1 MARRARIVIV
11 DDHTIVRAGL
21 SSLLE
26 AQTDFEVIGEASD
39 AVAAAR
45 LAQEHKPDVFIM
57 DISMP
62 TVSGFE
68 AIRRVLDISPGSK
81 VVVLTMHEDERYV
94 FQALEAGAS
103 AYLVKGSPPS
113 ELHTAIRAVVRGE
126 AYFCPAVAKQMLS
139 TYVHRVVNRSEQEDV
154 IYSLSAREREVLR
167 LIAEGLTS
175 REIAS
180 RLFLSA
186 NTVERHRANIMEKL
200 QLHNRAQLVKFAIR
214 HGLVT
219 LEA

>member
-62 TVSGFE
+62 TVSGF
-68 AIRRVLDISPGSK
+68 
-81 VVVLTMHEDERYV
+81 
-94 FQALEAGAS
+94 
-103 AYLVKGSPPS
+103 
-113 ELHTAIRAVVRGE
+113 
-126 AYFCPAVAKQMLS
+126 
-139 TYVHRVVNRSEQEDV
+139 
-154 IYSLSAREREVLR
+154 
-167 LIAEGLTS
+167 
-175 REIAS
+175 
-180 RLFLSA
+180 
-186 NTVERHRANIMEKL
+186 
-200 QLHNRAQLVKFAIR
+200 
-214 HGLVT
+214 
-219 LEA
+219 